1 MSIQK
6 YGCNGIVI
14 DPYNEVDAS
23 RKGSYR
29 EDEHIR
35 DFISKCKRF
44 CKMHDITTWVVA
56 HPTKLQKENNG
67 YQAPS
72 AYDISGAAHWHN
84 QADAVVVVHR
94 DFDNNSIQV
103 ITRKIR
109 EQGMYGQI
117 GEATFNFDSASRT
130 FVEPPNERYSYGG

>member
-1 MSIQK
+1 MVKCSI
-6 YGCNGIVI
+6 
-14 DPYNEVDAS
+14 
-23 RKGSYR
+23 
-29 EDEHIR
+29 
-35 DFISKCKRF
+35 
-44 CKMHDITTWVVA
+44 A

-117 GEATFNFDSASRT
+117 GEATFNFDFASRT
-130 FVEPPNERYSYGG
+130 FVEPPNEDYGYGGRGNGR